1 MNVIPA
7 ANAGKDFDGFV
18 ASVLAGAE
26 PVVVSTPAG
35 QSVVVMPLEEFES
48 WQETHYLLQSPA
60 NAAHL
65 RRSIAE
71 AENRKFVSGQF
82 DEE

>member
-18 ASVLAGAE
+18 ASVLAGSE

-35 QSVVVMPLEEFES
+35 PSVVVMPLEEFES
-48 WQETHYLLQSPA
+48 WQETHYLLKSPA

-65 RRSIAE
+65 RQSIAE
-71 AENRKFVSGQF
+71 AANRNFAPREL

>member
-35 QSVVVMPLEEFES
+35 QSIVVMPLEEYES
-48 WQETHYLLQSPA
+48 WQETHYLLRSPA
-60 NAAHL
+60 NAVHL
-65 RRSIAE
+65 RQSIAE
-71 AENRKFVSGQF
+71 AANHNFAQREL

>member
-7 ANAGKDFDGFV
+7 ANAGQDFDGFV
-18 ASVLAGAE
+18 ARVLAGAE
-26 PVVVSTPAG
+26 PVMVSTPAG
-35 QSVVVMPLEEFES
+35 QSVVVMPLEEYEA
-48 WQETHYLLQSPA
+48 WQETHYLLTSPA

-65 RRSIAE
+65 RQSIAE
-71 AENRKFVSGQF
+71 AANRKFVLREL